1 MLCGCG
7 CVRGCVCGWVWVEVP
22 PSHTLNT
29 LPLPSSCGC
38 FEERAS
44 VEIEGPLLR
53 QPLPAGGGEGPADH
67 SSAAPHSLT
76 QSSSSSS
83 SSSLPQLH
91 QLEAH
96 CTTSV
101 HDTRFEQAVIHVWR
115 MVFSLLVERDNRS
128 TAEVRGRGGEGRGGE
143 ERGGE
148 EREGGVYVSC
158 LHVYLPYEACIC
170 TNMCVRCVHVYI
182 HMYVRTCVRMF
193 VCISL

>member
-1 MLCGCG
+1 MWKLKVLSYDNHSLQGE
-7 CVRGCVCGWVWVEVP
+7 VRD
-22 PSHTLNT
+22 
-29 LPLPSSCGC
+29 
-38 FEERAS
+38 
-44 VEIEGPLLR
+44 
-53 QPLPAGGGEGPADH
+53 PADH

-76 QSSSSSS
+76 QSSS

-128 TAEVRGRGGEGRGGE
+128 TAEVRGRGGEGEG
-143 ERGGE
+143 
-148 EREGGVYVSC
+148 REGGVYISC
-158 LHVYLPYEACIC
+158 LHVYLPYEACVC
-170 TNMCVRCVHVYI
+170 TTVCKVCACVHKYVRT
-182 HMYVRTCVRMF
+182 YVRTCVRMF